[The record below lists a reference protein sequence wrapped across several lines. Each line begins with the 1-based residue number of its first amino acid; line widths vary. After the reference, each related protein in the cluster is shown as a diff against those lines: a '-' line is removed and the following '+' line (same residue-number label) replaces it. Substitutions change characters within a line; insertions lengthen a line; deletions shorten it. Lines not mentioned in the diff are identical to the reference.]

1 MKNLR
6 GKAVFIT
13 GGGSGLGK
21 AMAARFIEEGAS
33 VTVADRNAETRR
45 EAEALG
51 AAFVQLDVTDPKAFE
66 AAIARLGRLDI
77 LINNAGIGAG
87 YSALH
92 EADLADWQR
101 VLDVNLTGV
110 FHGMKFGLAKMVAQN
125 APGVV
130 INTASITGI
139 SAFPNAQAYC
149 ASKAAVAHLT
159 RCAAIEY
166 GALRIRINAIAPT
179 IVMTPLMEQHL
190 PTDDSRES
198 TLARYKSM
206 NPLPGMPEPED
217 IAAAA
222 AFLASD
228 DARFITGVVLPVDGG
243 YTAR

>member
-21 AMAARFIEEGAS
+21 AMAARFIEEGAT
-33 VTVADRNAETRR
+33 VTVADRNAETRP

-51 AAFVQLDVTDPKAFE
+51 AAFLQLDVTDAVAFE
-66 AAIARLGRLDI
+66 AAIAGIGKLDI
-77 LINNAGIGAG
+77 MINNAGIGAPYG
-87 YSALH
+87 TLH
-92 EADLADWQR
+92 EANLGDWYQ
-101 VLDVNLTGV
+101 VLNVNLTGV
-110 FHGMKFGLAKMVAQN
+110 FHGMKFGLAKMVAQGG
-125 APGVV
+125 PGVV

-139 SAFPNAQAYC
+139 SAFIHAQAYC
-149 ASKAAVAHLT
+149 ASKAAVVHLT

-166 GALRIRINAIAPT
+166 GPLNIRINAIAPT
-179 IVMTPLMEQHL
+179 IVMTPLMAQHL
-190 PTDDSRES
+190 PTDETREA
-198 TLARYKSM
+198 TLESYKSM

-243 YTAR
+243 FTAR

>member
-21 AMAARFIEEGAS
+21 AMAARFIAEGAS
-33 VTVADRNAETRR
+33 VTVADRNAETRA
-45 EAEALG
+45 EAAALG
-51 AAFVQLDVTDPKAFE
+51 AAFIQLDVTDPQAFE
-66 AAIARLGRLDI
+66 GAIAGLGRLDI
-77 LINNAGIGAG
+77 MINNAGIGAPYG
-87 YSALH
+87 ALH
-92 EADLADWQR
+92 TANLGDWHQ

-149 ASKAAVAHLT
+149 ASKAAVIHLT

-166 GALRIRINAIAPT
+166 GPMNIRINAIAPT
-179 IVMTPLMEQHL
+179 IVMTPLMAQHL
-190 PTDDSRES
+190 PTDDSREA
-198 TLARYKSM
+198 TLAAYQSM
-206 NPLPGMPEPED
+206 NPMPGMPEPED